1 MGTTAAGG
9 REEPRPVAR
18 LSVVNELR
26 NLILGG
32 EFSRGEW
39 IRQEEIA
46 ERFQLSRI
54 PVREALRTLEA
65 EGLVIIQPRRG
76 ARVASVDRSEL
87 EQIYALRIAVEP
99 LAISQ
104 SIPQLT
110 EAQILVLEEL
120 AARMEASTEIEEF
133 LATDREFHLASYQ
146 GAQYPL
152 IVQLVER
159 FWNTTQHYR
168 RRYAQVRS
176 ERSFQHA
183 YSDHRLLI
191 QAIRDGNG
199 DVAAAIVKRHI
210 ERTRDDLLAT
220 LDHVDGVDGDGRR
233 APEE

>member
-1 MGTTAAGG
+1 MGSTAAAD

-26 NLILGG
+26 DLILGG

-76 ARVASVDRSEL
+76 ARVASVDRFEL
-87 EQIYALRIAVEP
+87 EQIYTLRIAVEP

-104 SIPQLT
+104 SISQLT

-152 IVQLVER
+152 ITQLVER

-168 RRYAQVRS
+168 RKYAQVRS

-210 ERTRDDLLAT
+210 ERTRDDLGGLGIS
-220 LDHVDGVDGDGRR
+220 DGG
-233 APEE
+233 PS

>member
-1 MGTTAAGG
+1 MGSTPATVPTV
-9 REEPRPVAR
+9 REEPRQVAR
-18 LSVVNELR
+18 LNVVNELR
-26 NLILGG
+26 ELILGG
-32 EFSRGEW
+32 EFSHGEW

-76 ARVASVDRSEL
+76 ARVASVDRFEL
-87 EQIYALRIAVEP
+87 EQIYTLRIAVEP

-104 SIPQLT
+104 SISQLT
-110 EAQILVLEEL
+110 EEHILELEEL
-120 AARMEASTEIEEF
+120 AARMESSTDIEEF
-133 LATDREFHLASYQ
+133 LATDREFHLMSYQ

-152 IVQLVER
+152 ITQLVER

-168 RRYAQVRS
+168 RRYALVRS
-176 ERSFQHA
+176 DRSFQHA

-199 DVAAAIVKRHI
+199 DVAAAIVKHHI

-220 LDHVDGVDGDGRR
+220 LDEVDGTAQNLKR
-233 APEE
+233 